1 MPSLCL
7 RGAKKDEPDSEG
19 NVPLWNAI
27 KLELFDIAETLV
39 EQGADVDFW
48 QFDDNKNVSFNI
60 FASFGVSAQ
69 KFRLM
74 KGFFSINLFSLI
86 NF

>member
-7 RGAKKDEPDSEG
+7 RGAKKDEPDSDG

-48 QFDDNKNVSFNI
+48 QFDENKNVSFDILFDI
-60 FASFGVSAQ
+60 FST
-69 KFRLM
+69 
-74 KGFFSINLFSLI
+74 
-86 NF
+86 

>member
-48 QFDDNKNVSFNI
+48 QFDELKNVSFDKLFDIIIPSLLFDN
-60 FASFGVSAQ
+60 FSFLKIS
-69 KFRLM
+69 
-74 KGFFSINLFSLI
+74 
-86 NF
+86 